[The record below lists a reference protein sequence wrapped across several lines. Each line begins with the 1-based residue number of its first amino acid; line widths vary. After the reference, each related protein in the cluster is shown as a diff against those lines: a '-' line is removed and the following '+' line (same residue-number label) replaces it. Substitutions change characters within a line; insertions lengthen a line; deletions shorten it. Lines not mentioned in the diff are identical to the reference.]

1 MLKRKRRKLSISGLM
16 VDGLWVCNPNQIKDH
31 FLRLY
36 KEKIK
41 SFLGA
46 MLSQPSPR
54 LKRLALVHTEKNHS
68 AIWSCGSDR
77 ALGPDGFSFRF
88 IKKIWEMLKDDIYN
102 FVDDFF
108 RMV

>member
-1 MLKRKRRKLSISGLM
+1 MAQKIKTKWGVEGDENTKFFHSMLKRKRRKLSISGLM

-54 LKRLALVHTEKNHS
+54 LKRLALVHTES
-68 AIWSCGSDR
+68 LSS
-77 ALGPDGFSFRF
+77 
-88 IKKIWEMLKDDIYN
+88 
-102 FVDDFF
+102 
-108 RMV
+108 